1 MFGELAAVIA
11 PVVICAGIG
20 FLWAR
25 MKRPFETE
33 FVAVLVTQVATP
45 CLVASTLTRL
55 ELELDALAAMA
66 GAAVAVF
73 AIVAAISVAGLRAAG
88 RPLHSYLPALL
99 FPNAGNMG
107 LPLCLFAFGEAG
119 LALAIVFFAVS
130 STLQFTA
137 GVGIAAGS
145 FAPGRLARVPLLY
158 ALAIALVLM
167 ITDTKLPAWI
177 ANTIE
182 LVGNIT
188 IPLMLIALG
197 VSLARLGIRSLKTS
211 LVIALARLVLG
222 FLVALAVIWAMSPP
236 DAVAKVL
243 LIQSS
248 MPVAVFN
255 YLFAQV
261 YKRRPEEIAGAVVL
275 STLISFATLP
285 LLLLLVL

>member
-11 PVVICAGIG
+11 PVFISAGIG

-33 FVAVLVTQVATP
+33 FVTVLVTQVATP

-55 ELELDALAAMA
+55 EVDLGALAAMA

-73 AIVAAISVAGLRAAG
+73 VVVGTASMIGLKLAGQ
-88 RPLHSYLPALL
+88 PLHSFLPALL

-107 LPLCLFAFGEAG
+107 LPVCLFAFGETG

-130 STLQFTA
+130 STLQFTV

-145 FAPGRLARVPLLY
+145 FAPARLARVPLLY

-167 ITDTKLPAWI
+167 LTNTPLPTWI

-182 LVGNIT
+182 LLGGIT

-197 VSLARLGIRSLKTS
+197 VSLARLAIRSLRLS
-211 LVIALARLVLG
+211 LAIALARLVLG
-222 FLVALAVIWAMSPP
+222 FGAALAVIWVLDPP
-236 DAVAKVL
+236 DLVAKVL
-243 LIQSS
+243 IVQST

-261 YKRRPEEIAGAVVL
+261 YQRRPEEVAGAVVL
-275 STLISFATLP
+275 STLISFASLP